1 MNGFVCEQGATVGV
15 STPVNAA
22 MADVIRAIDANE
34 LEAGF
39 DNVERVLKAA
49 GY

>member
-1 MNGFVCEQGATVGV
+1 VGIA
-15 STPVNAA
+15 TPVNAA

-39 DNVERVLKAA
+39 ENVERVLKAS
-49 GY
+49 GH